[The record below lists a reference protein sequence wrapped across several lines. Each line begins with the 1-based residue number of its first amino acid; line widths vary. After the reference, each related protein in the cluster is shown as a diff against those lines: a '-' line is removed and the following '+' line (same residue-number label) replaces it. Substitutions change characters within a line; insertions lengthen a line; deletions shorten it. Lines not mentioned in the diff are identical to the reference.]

1 MMSRT
6 LLQLSCRKCTIDL
19 KMLSFLSGRGVP
31 HYHTGMKLA
40 IGYTVVSTVPDLL
53 PYLGEFSPTYL
64 DVVVIAPQVAIVGNL
79 SVVGLQKTRKEISY
93 YIPK

>member
-1 MMSRT
+1 
-6 LLQLSCRKCTIDL
+6 
-19 KMLSFLSGRGVP
+19 
-31 HYHTGMKLA
+31 MKPNVS
-40 IGYTVVSTVPDLL
+40 YTVVSQCQTHFPTALG
-53 PYLGEFSPTYL
+53 LGEFSPTYL